1 MNLHVVL
8 LYCIQTRDENS
19 VSRKRGFNKKP
30 VSTFRGC
37 HLISNKWWCPKS
49 EIFERICVHFYGYI
63 LDSKGETDDNLLTD
77 RQTDRQT
84 VRQTDRQTD
93 SCGDYMLESLS
104 NERVCSGVMGVPIT
118 FIDKYNPDQFEIVG
132 LDRYVPDN
140 PRFGHRFTINGR
152 ETYARVLIKH
162 RRKM

>member
-49 EIFERICVHFYGYI
+49 EILERACVHFYGY
-63 LDSKGETDDNLLTD
+63 SLLTAMRNRTTLLRAEQSRAEAIIVPFLHLAAARRLKQNTAFVMD
-77 RQTDRQT
+77 NRRIW
-84 VRQTDRQTD
+84 R
-93 SCGDYMLESLS
+93 GKYALS
-104 NERVCSGVMGVPIT
+104 GSAVFCVFNMAMQRP
-118 FIDKYNPDQFEIVG
+118 
-132 LDRYVPDN
+132 
-140 PRFGHRFTINGR
+140 
-152 ETYARVLIKH
+152 
-162 RRKM
+162 